1 MNEKNAREEY
11 ADIIDLPYRKS
22 EKRRHMSLYNR
33 AAQFAPFAALT
44 GYDEMV
50 REQARLTDSEHELS
64 EYELELLD
72 RTTAE
77 ICERLRQGEVP
88 EIEVTY
94 FCPDKL
100 KAGGSYQT
108 ITGKVKAVDRSLR
121 KLILYG
127 SDNIYDKKT
136 DPVII
141 DIGRIA
147 MCKIII
153 GNMV

>member
-72 RTTAE
+72 RTAAHIIERAE
-77 ICERLRQGEVP
+77 QGEAP
-88 EIEVTY
+88 EITVTY

-100 KAGGSYQT
+100 KSGGSYKT
-108 ITGKVKAVDRSLR
+108 VSGRVRAVDRSLR
-121 KLILYG
+121 KLMLYG
-127 SDNIYDKKT
+127 SDDIHDKKA

-141 DIGRIA
+141 DIDRI
-147 MCKIII
+147 MTIEEKDDIL
-153 GNMV
+153 

>member
-1 MNEKNAREEY
+1 MNYVGKY
-11 ADIIDLPYRKS
+11 DDIIKLPHQVSKKHPQIPM
-22 EKRRHMSLYNR
+22 EER